1 MGPDCRVLAVA
12 TPTRGRCARIFAAE
26 AACPGT
32 ASTRA
37 LDWAPGCLPG
47 RPPITAP
54 VFRSSRV
61 PGRADHS
68 AKQSAAASRVVA
80 PLTGLRQ
87 QIGPAYE
94 PAPRRCLSRGE
105 APLLTGPLRTS
116 VGAGHAARPEASNVS
131 RDGVLLRCLHCS
143 FGLGFALPG
152 VAASPRGSSATEG
165 PVEGVQALGLAHSAA
180 IPAWPA

>member
-1 MGPDCRVLAVA
+1 M
-12 TPTRGRCARIFAAE
+12 
-26 AACPGT
+26 
-32 ASTRA
+32 S
-37 LDWAPGCLPG
+37 
-47 RPPITAP
+47 
-54 VFRSSRV
+54 
-61 PGRADHS
+61 
-68 AKQSAAASRVVA
+68 
-80 PLTGLRQ
+80 
-87 QIGPAYE
+87 
-94 PAPRRCLSRGE
+94 PRLGGLSRGE

-180 IPAWPA
+180 IPAWPRLARSSASRERLTVCALRDAAPPAPPSVRGNGMPLSRLQWRKRRCGDAPAPRGVAMAPIAARFTRLVATSYQIT